1 MQTISKTIILLLA
14 IVFSTIA
21 NAQYKYFPKTTE
33 ELKEAINAEIAIQG
47 DSADLNCIN
56 TSKITDMSFMFS
68 HSQFNGDISKWN
80 VSNVTNMSE
89 MFANS
94 PFNGNI
100 SNWDVSNVTNMSRLF
115 NHSQFNGDISK
126 WNVSNVTD
134 MAFMFEGCPGP
145 KPAWYK

>member
-21 NAQYKYFPKTTE
+21 NAQHKYFPKTTE

-68 HSQFNGDISKWN
+68 ISQFNGDISKWDVSNVTDMRGMFAYSLFNGDISNWN
-80 VSNVTNMSE
+80 VSNVTNMSK
-89 MFANS
+89 MFYS
-94 PFNGNI
+94 
-100 SNWDVSNVTNMSRLF
+100 
-115 NHSQFNGDISK
+115 SQFNGDISK
-126 WNVSNVTD
+126 WDVSNVTD
-134 MAFMFEGCPGP
+134 MR
-145 KPAWYK
+145 